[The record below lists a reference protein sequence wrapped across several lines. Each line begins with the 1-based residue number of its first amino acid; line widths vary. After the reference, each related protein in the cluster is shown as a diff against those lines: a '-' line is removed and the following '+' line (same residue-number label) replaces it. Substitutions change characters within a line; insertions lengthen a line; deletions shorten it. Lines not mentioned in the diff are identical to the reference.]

1 MRDTILIVLTCYT
14 YTIVLKVRYFTFNR
28 YKIVRF
34 LMIHI
39 VLF

>member
-1 MRDTILIVLTCYT
+1 MRDNIPIVLTCYI
-14 YTIVLKVRYFTFNR
+14 YSSVLKVRYFTLGR

-34 LMIHI
+34 LMTHI